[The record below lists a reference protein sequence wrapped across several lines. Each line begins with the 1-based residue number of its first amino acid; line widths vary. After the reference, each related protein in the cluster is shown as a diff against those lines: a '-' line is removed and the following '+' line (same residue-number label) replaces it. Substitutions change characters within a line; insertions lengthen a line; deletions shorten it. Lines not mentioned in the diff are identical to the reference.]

1 MSSSSSKHQSESQ
14 QSGSKSSSSLFTRF
28 AAGMARAVG
37 HPVAF
42 IIAFVAVIVWAISGP
57 IFGFSDTWQLIIN
70 TSTTIITFLTVFLI
84 QNTQNRDTAALQLKI
99 DELIRAHEGAH
110 NAVLDLE
117 ELEEGDL
124 VRIRD
129 RYEALAQQAREKRG
143 GIMDD
148 ACPAVVVEGEPE
160 REHAGAGSR

>member
-1 MSSSSSKHQSESQ
+1 M
-14 QSGSKSSSSLFTRF
+14 FTRF
-28 AAGMARAVG
+28 AATMARWVG
-37 HPVAF
+37 HPAAF
-42 IIAFVAVIVWAISGP
+42 IIALAAVIVWAVSGP

-110 NAVLDLE
+110 NTVLDLE
-117 ELEEGDL
+117 ELEESDL

-129 RYEALAQQAREKRG
+129 RYEELARRAREKRS
-143 GIMDD
+143 GILDEE
-148 ACPAVVVEGEPE
+148 CPAVETEAQEAENEVE
-160 REHAGAGSR
+160 RAGAAAR